1 MKLLLIIP
9 VISLLGCST
18 LGGMALKAVS
28 PSQGIEA
35 TAQVGTENNKGAVV
49 AKLDLS
55 KSREVGDIEGSA
67 TIDSG
72 NIFNY
77 NAPFKYTILAVLM
90 AWCVRT
96 PFGMFMDFYRVRR
109 NVSRKDPKGDSG

>member
-1 MKLLLIIP
+1 MSKVSIILMSYLLIT
-9 VISLLGCST
+9 GCST

-28 PSQGIEA
+28 PSQGIDA
-35 TAQVGTENNKGAVV
+35 TAQVGEENNKGAVV

-55 KSREVGDIEGSA
+55 KGREVGDIEGSA

-96 PFGMFMDFYRVRR
+96 PFGMLTDFYRVRR
-109 NVSRKDPKGDSG
+109 RRPRKESE